1 MSPTPDIPPDHDRGP
16 RRAVL
21 ALVGS
26 IALFLLIATLWMSWA
41 KLDIAVQGSGKVIPS
56 SRVQEIQSMEGGI
69 IQAIA
74 VKEGQMVKRGDLLAH
89 LKNLQFNSDL
99 GESRHT
105 WWGIQA
111 ALTRLNAEIQGRAPV
126 FSKELIDS
134 APQRVAEQQAL
145 WQSRVQERSNAKETL
160 KTQLTQR
167 EQELAETRSRI
178 ATMGELLIDTRES
191 LAMEEKLMRQGAGA
205 RTDYLTA
212 KQRVSSLQGDL
223 EAARVSV
230 QRLLAAIQEA
240 HSRLAEADSRFIA
253 EASRERSELELKA
266 ATTSQQITA
275 QADRVSRRELRA
287 PVDGIVNRVLLNT
300 VGGVAQAGQT
310 LMELVPARDNL
321 QISVRVKPSDIAF
334 IHPGQVARLRISAY
348 DSSIFGTLEGRVKR
362 VGADALLDK
371 ERQESY
377 FEVILEADRNYLGEA
392 AERLTISPGM
402 AADASILTG
411 KRTLMEYLL
420 KPVIKTLDKSLRE
433 R

>member
-1 MSPTPDIPPDHDRGP
+1 MNGIPHPDHDRGP
-16 RRAVL
+16 RRAVF

-26 IALFLLIATLWMSWA
+26 IALFLVFAVVWMSWA
-41 KLDIAVQGSGKVIPS
+41 QLDIAVQATGKVIPS

-74 VKEGQMVKRGDLLAH
+74 VKEGQTVKAGDLLAR
-89 LKNLQFNSDL
+89 LENLQFNSDL

-105 WWGIQA
+105 FWGARA
-111 ALTRLNAEIQGRAPV
+111 ALARLDAEIHGRAPV
-126 FSKELIDS
+126 FGKALIDA
-134 APQRVAEQQAL
+134 APRRVEEQRAL
-145 WQSRVQERSNAKETL
+145 WRSRQMERDNARETL
-160 KTQLTQR
+160 SKQVAQR

-178 ATMGELLIDTRES
+178 ETMNVLLVDARES
-191 LAMEEKLMRQGAGA
+191 QAMEDKLMKQGAGA
-205 RTDYLTA
+205 RADYLIA
-212 KQRVSSLQGDL
+212 KQKVSSLQGDL
-223 EAARVSV
+223 DAARVAV
-230 QRLLAAIQEA
+230 QRLQAAIQEA
-240 HSRLAEADSRFIA
+240 RARLAEADSRFIA
-253 EASRERSELELKA
+253 EASRERGELELKA

-275 QADRVSRRELRA
+275 QADRVDRRELRA
-287 PVDGIVNRVLLNT
+287 PMDGIVNRLLLTT

-310 LMELVPARDNL
+310 LMELVPAEDKL
-321 QISVRVKPSDIAF
+321 LVSVRVKPADIAF
-334 IHPGQVARLRISAY
+334 IQPGQTAKIRISAY
-348 DSSIFGTLEGRVKR
+348 DSSIFGTLEGKVKR

-377 FEVILEADRNYLGEA
+377 FEVILETEHNYLGEA
-392 AERLTISPGM
+392 SERLTLSAGM

>member
-1 MSPTPDIPPDHDRGP
+1 MSMASPLPPDHDRGP
-16 RRAVL
+16 RRAIL

-26 IALFLLIATLWMSWA
+26 IALFLLITILWMSMA
-41 KLDIAVQGSGKVIPS
+41 KLDIAVQGNGKVIPS

-69 IQAIA
+69 LQAIA
-74 VKEGQMVKRGDLLAH
+74 VKEGQRVKRGDLLAH
-89 LKNLQFNSDL
+89 LENLQFNSDL

-105 WWGIQA
+105 YWGARA
-111 ALTRLNAEIQGRAPV
+111 ALTRLDAEIHGRTPI
-126 FSKELIDS
+126 FSKELTAS
-134 APQRVAEQQAL
+134 APQRVAEEQAL
-145 WQSRVQERSNAKETL
+145 WRSRLQERANARETL

-167 EQELAETRSRI
+167 EQELAETHSRI
-178 ATMGELLIDTRES
+178 ATMGEMLIDTREN
-191 LAMEEKLMRQGAGA
+191 LAMEERLMKQGAGA
-205 RTDYLTA
+205 RADYLTA

-223 EAARVSV
+223 SAARVSL
-230 QRLLAAIQEA
+230 QRLQAAIQEA
-240 HSRLAEADSRFIA
+240 RSRLAEADSRFIA
-253 EASRERSELELKA
+253 EASRERSDLELKA

-275 QADRVSRRELRA
+275 QADRVTRRELRA
-287 PVDGIVNRVLLNT
+287 PMDGIVNRVLLTT

-310 LMELVPARDNL
+310 LMELVPAQDSL

-334 IHPGQVARLRISAY
+334 IHPGQMAKLRISAY
-348 DSSIFGTLEGRVKR
+348 DSSIFGTLEGKVKR

-392 AERLTISPGM
+392 TERLTISPGM

-411 KRTLMEYLL
+411 KRTPMEYLL

>member
-1 MSPTPDIPPDHDRGP
+1 MSQAPHPDHDRGP
-16 RRAVL
+16 RRAIL

-26 IALFLLIATLWMSWA
+26 IALFLFSTILWMSWA
-41 KLDIAVQGSGKVIPS
+41 QLDIAVQGSGKVIPS
-56 SRVQEIQSMEGGI
+56 SRLQEIQSMEGGI

-74 VKEGQMVKRGDLLAH
+74 VKEGQMVKRGDLLAT
-89 LKNLQFNSDL
+89 LENLQFNSDL
-99 GESRHT
+99 GESRQT
-105 WWGIQA
+105 YWGARA
-111 ALTRLNAEIQGRAPV
+111 ALTRLEAEIHGRAPV
-126 FSKELIDS
+126 FSKELTAA

-145 WQSRVQERSNAKETL
+145 WRSRMQERANARETL

-178 ATMGELLIDTRES
+178 ATMDVLLADTRES
-191 LAMEEKLMRQGAGA
+191 LAIEEKLMKQGAGA
-205 RTDYLTA
+205 RADYLAA

-223 EAARVSV
+223 DAARVSLM
-230 QRLLAAIQEA
+230 RLQAGIQEA
-240 HSRLAEADSRFIA
+240 RSRLAEADSRFIA
-253 EASRERSELELKA
+253 EASSERSELELKA
-266 ATTSQQITA
+266 ANTSQQMTA

-287 PVDGIVNRVLLNT
+287 PMDGIVNRLLLTT

-310 LMELVPARDNL
+310 LMELVPAQDSL

-334 IHPGQVARLRISAY
+334 IHPGQIAKLRISAY
-348 DSSIFGTLEGRVKR
+348 DSSIFGTLTGKVKR
-362 VGADALLDK
+362 VGADTLLDK
-371 ERQESY
+371 ERQETY
-377 FEVILEADRNYLGEA
+377 FEVILEADHNYLGEA

>member
-1 MSPTPDIPPDHDRGP
+1 MSMASPLPPDHDRGP

-26 IALFLLIATLWMSWA
+26 IALFLLITILWMSLA
-41 KLDIAVQGSGKVIPS
+41 QLDIAVQGNGKVIPS

-69 IQAIA
+69 IQTIA
-74 VKEGQMVKRGDLLAH
+74 VKEGQRVKRGDLLAH
-89 LKNLQFNSDL
+89 LENLQFNSDL

-105 WWGIQA
+105 YWGAQA
-111 ALTRLNAEIQGRAPV
+111 ALTRLDAEIHGRAPV
-126 FSKELIDS
+126 FSKELTAS
-134 APQRVAEQQAL
+134 APQRVAEEQAL
-145 WQSRVQERSNAKETL
+145 WRSRLQERANAKATL

-167 EQELAETRSRI
+167 EQELAETHSRI

-191 LAMEEKLMRQGAGA
+191 LAMEEKLMKQDAGA
-205 RTDYLTA
+205 RADVLTA

-223 EAARVSV
+223 AAARVSL
-230 QRLLAAIQEA
+230 QRLQAAVQEA
-240 HSRLAEADSRFIA
+240 RSRLAEADSRFIA
-253 EASRERSELELKA
+253 ETSRERSDLELKA

-275 QADRVSRRELRA
+275 QADRVTRRELRA
-287 PVDGIVNRVLLNT
+287 PMDGIVNRVLLTT

-310 LMELVPARDNL
+310 LMELVPAQDSL
-321 QISVRVKPSDIAF
+321 QISVRVKPADIAF
-334 IHPGQVARLRISAY
+334 IHPGQIAKLRISAY
-348 DSSIFGTLEGRVKR
+348 DSSIFGTLEGKVKR

-377 FEVILEADRNYLGEA
+377 FEVILEADHNYLGEA
-392 AERLTISPGM
+392 TERLTISPGM

-411 KRTLMEYLL
+411 KRTPMDYLL